1 MESVIDESL
10 NDTIHRS
17 IRRSATFPP
26 FFEHLLLFL
35 LGLLGFSPEGAVML
49 PSPDFYQDTTPISRE
64 FDCHIE
70 YPLDSKSTPST
81 VATCSCYPFHPE
93 LSRLQRERSQRHR
106 NQERRRLRRLS
117 EQRNSRS
124 KRAPTGGPLTDDNA
138 SLRDPTVGSASDDDM
153 SAQY

>member
-17 IRRSATFPP
+17 IRRSATFSPP

-93 LSRLQRERSQRHR
+93 LSRLQRERSRSTGARNIDDSLTLQREQPFPTILVDFAHGIVR
-106 NQERRRLRRLS
+106 ERGS
-117 EQRNSRS
+117 V
-124 KRAPTGGPLTDDNA
+124 TDY
-138 SLRDPTVGSASDDDM
+138 M
-153 SAQY
+153 

>member
-49 PSPDFYQDTTPISRE
+49 PSPDFYQNTTPISRE

-70 YPLDSKSTPST
+70 YPLTVSLLPVQLLLVLVIHFIQSCPVSKGSGAVPEGARNIDDSLT
-81 VATCSCYPFHPE
+81 
-93 LSRLQRERSQRHR
+93 LQREQPFPTILVDFAHGIVR
-106 NQERRRLRRLS
+106 ERGS
-117 EQRNSRS
+117 V
-124 KRAPTGGPLTDDNA
+124 TD
-138 SLRDPTVGSASDDDM
+138 
-153 SAQY
+153 